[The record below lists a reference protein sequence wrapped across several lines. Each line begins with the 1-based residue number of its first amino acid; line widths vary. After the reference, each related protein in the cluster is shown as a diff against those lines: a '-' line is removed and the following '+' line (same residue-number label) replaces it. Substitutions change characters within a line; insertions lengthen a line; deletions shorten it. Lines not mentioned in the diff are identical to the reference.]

1 MVDVKELQA
10 GDPCPQC
17 GGTFVVDTRESDET
31 LSARYAPGGNAAQRE
46 AYVAKTKFK
55 IADQGVLHRCDTCG
69 YQHRFK
75 PRAATAIPGKRGAA
89 V

>member
-1 MVDVKELQA
+1 MSEPKPLQP

-46 AYVAKTKFK
+46 AYIARTKFK
-55 IADQGVLHRCDTCG
+55 IADQGVLHRCDVCG
-69 YQHRFK
+69 YQTRFK
-75 PRAATAIPGKRGAA
+75 PAAAPESKPKGRAA
-89 V
+89 